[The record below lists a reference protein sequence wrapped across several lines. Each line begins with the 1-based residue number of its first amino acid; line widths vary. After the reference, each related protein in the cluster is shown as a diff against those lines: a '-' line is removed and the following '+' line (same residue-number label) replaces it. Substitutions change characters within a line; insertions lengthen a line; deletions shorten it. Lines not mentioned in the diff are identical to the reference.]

1 MIPYSYNMVDMG
13 GIDLAEANRTVVEGL
28 YNRLAMARNACGDL
42 ILYNWKF
49 AEIEITP
56 GICNTLD
63 EGTSIVIN
71 GLIQVTEQD
80 EVTVLGIAPPPVP
93 VQPLIVDSNGI
104 YTAQP
109 PSSGFNP
116 VTVRVPNP
124 RTVPIVIVENGTY
137 YPPPGVFA
145 FSSVAAQVSGG
156 VSDNDLLF
164 HFDDFTNSG
173 KMNAAF
179 YSKTGYLIS
188 DEQSKFGGTSL
199 KVNSTPAYHAVYF
212 EGGFTIGDS
221 DFTLDFWAYTTSTRD
236 SQAIFS
242 FDYRSM
248 GYYATSAVKRG
259 LDLAFSSSDWSY
271 IGATNVEERE
281 ILNSW
286 HHFAITRNG
295 DTFHVFVDGIEE
307 DTFEWNHS
315 IAPMTRLSFGTNSNS
330 ENAWRGYIDEFR
342 LKIGEA
348 VWTSD
353 FTPPTEPY
361 T

>member
-28 YNRLAMARNACGDL
+28 YNRLAIARNACGDL

-71 GLIQVTEQD
+71 GLIEVTEQD
-80 EVTVLGIAPPPVP
+80 EVTVLGIAPPPEP
-93 VQPLIVDSNGI
+93 VTPLVVDSNGI
-104 YTAQP
+104 YTAEP
-109 PSSGFNP
+109 PISGFNP
-116 VTVRVPNP
+116 VTVNVPNP
-124 RTVPIVIVENGTY
+124 RTVPIVILENGTY
-137 YPPPGVFA
+137 YPPPGAFA
-145 FSSVAAQVSGG
+145 FSSVTAAVPGAQSY
-156 VSDNDLLF
+156 NDLLF

-179 YSKTGYLIS
+179 YTKTGYVIS

-199 KVNSTPAYHAVYF
+199 KVNSAPAYHAVYF
-212 EGGFTIGDS
+212 EGGFTLGSS
-221 DFTLDFWAYTTSTRD
+221 DFTLDFWAYPTALSV
-236 SQAIFS
+236 SQAAFS
-242 FDYRSM
+242 FDYRS
-248 GYYATSAVKRG
+248 
-259 LDLAFSSSDWSY
+259 LAFYMASSVRRGMTIANTPGVWSVDHASRQY
-271 IGATNVEERE
+271 EAE

-286 HHFAITRNG
+286 HHFAITRSG
-295 DTFHVFVDGIEE
+295 DTLHVFTDGIEE
-307 DTFEWNHS
+307 DTFDWPYS
-315 IAPMTRLSFGTNSNS
+315 IAPMTRLSFGTNSTS
-330 ENAWRGYIDEFR
+330 ERAWRGYIDEFR

-361 T
+361 I